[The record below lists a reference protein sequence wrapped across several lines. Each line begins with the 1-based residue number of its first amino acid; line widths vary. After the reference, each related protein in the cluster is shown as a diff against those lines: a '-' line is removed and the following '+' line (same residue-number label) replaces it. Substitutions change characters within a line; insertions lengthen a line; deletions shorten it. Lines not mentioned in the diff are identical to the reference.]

1 MLEPHRCKCNNY
13 TPANFFR
20 FCLSSVDCLPA
31 TLQEKDQKTEAKI
44 KDWLINAQS
53 YSVVTAA
60 IIVIYDDMYLYMYI
74 CIMYYVLVLNKVRQR
89 PIWDGFVGLGANH
102 SCI

>member
-1 MLEPHRCKCNNY
+1 MQVQQLY
-13 TPANFFR
+13 PANFFR

-44 KDWLINAQS
+44 KDWLINVQS

-60 IIVIYDDMYLYMYI
+60 IIVFFYYIYI
-74 CIMYYVLVLNKVRQR
+74 YVLCWQVNIGILEAYFMSVV
-89 PIWDGFVGLGANH
+89 I
-102 SCI
+102 

>member
-1 MLEPHRCKCNNY
+1 MQVQQLY
-13 TPANFFR
+13 PANFFR

-44 KDWLINAQS
+44 KDWLINVQS

-60 IIVIYDDMYLYMYI
+60 IIVFFIIYIYI
-74 CIMYYVLVLNKVRQR
+74 YMYYVLCIRYISKSDNDRF
-89 PIWDGFVGLGANH
+89 GMGL
-102 SCI
+102 SD